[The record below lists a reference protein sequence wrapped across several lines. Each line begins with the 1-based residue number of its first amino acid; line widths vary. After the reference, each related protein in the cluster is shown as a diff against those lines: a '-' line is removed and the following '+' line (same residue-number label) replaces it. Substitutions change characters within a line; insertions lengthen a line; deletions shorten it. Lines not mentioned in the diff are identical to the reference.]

1 MRTQHVKLLLPTPAI
16 VLLVL
21 LKALKLQNVSI
32 VEV

>member
-1 MRTQHVKLLLPTPAI
+1 MRTQHVELQLPTPAS